1 MKAAIS
7 LPDDVFEAAE
17 AVVEARGWS
26 RSRLYT
32 EALRQYLKREDPA
45 EITHRLNQVHP
56 VADESAALRRR
67 ANRSVLEASDW

>member
-45 EITHRLNQVHP
+45 DITHRLNQVHP
-56 VADESAALRRR
+56 VSDEGATPRRR
-67 ANRSVLEASDW
+67 ANRAVLKASDW